1 MKICVVTATRAEFG
15 LLEELMA
22 LIKGSPELTLQTVV
36 TGSHLLKEFG
46 HTLNDIV
53 EAGFTIDA
61 VVPEISK
68 AESSL
73 DVAHQVG
80 RGIQGFARALDEL
93 KPDAI
98 VILGDRYE
106 MLAAAT
112 AAFFLKIPI
121 VHVHGG
127 EVTEGAFD
135 DGIRHAIT
143 KFSQI
148 HCVAAPEYKRRVVQL
163 GESPETVHVVG
174 GLGVD
179 QIHRTTLLGRDDIE
193 TQLEISLSNPS
204 FLVTYHPETHGHRSV
219 AEDFGEVVSA
229 LESFPEATVVF
240 TMSNADPGHQIV
252 AAMLQDSVHRHQGRW
267 HLFAT
272 LGRVR
277 YLSLAQHVDVVLGNS
292 SSGLLEIPSLK
303 KPTVNIGNRQ
313 SGRLQAPSVINA
325 QPYSQEITQ
334 AIGVALSD
342 SFRATLTNVVNPYGA
357 PGASQKILNLLAH
370 TNFGTLP
377 LKSFYDVEQSKG
389 WSENGET

>member
-15 LLEELMA
+15 LLEGLMS
-22 LIKGSPELTLQTVV
+22 LIKDSPELTLQTVV
-36 TGSHLLKEFG
+36 TGSHLLREFG
-46 HTLNDIV
+46 HTLDDIV
-53 EAGFTIDA
+53 DAGFAIDA

-73 DVAHQVG
+73 DVANQVG
-80 RGIQGFARALDEL
+80 HGVQGFARVLGDL

-112 AAFFLKIPI
+112 AAFFMKIPI

-143 KFSQI
+143 KFSRV
-148 HCVAAPEYKRRVVQL
+148 HCVAAPEYRRRVVQL
-163 GESPETVHVVG
+163 GEFPETVHVVG

-179 QIHRTTLLGRDDIE
+179 QIQRTMMLGRDDIE
-193 TQLEISLSNPS
+193 TQLELSFSTPS
-204 FLVTYHPETHGHRSV
+204 FLVTYHPETEGHRSV
-219 AEDFGEVVSA
+219 AEDLGEVVSA
-229 LESFPEATVVF
+229 LERFPEATVVF
-240 TMSNADPGHQIV
+240 TMPNADPGHHIV
-252 AAMLQDSVHRHQGRW
+252 AALLQDSVRRHQGRW
-267 HLFAT
+267 HLFSA

-277 YLSLAQHVDVVLGNS
+277 YLSVAQHVDVVVGNS

-313 SGRLQAPSVINA
+313 AGRLQASSVINS
-325 QPYSQEITQ
+325 QPHSDEITH

-342 SFRATLTNVVNPYGA
+342 KFRASLTNVVNPYGT
-357 PGASQKILNLLAH
+357 PGASQKILSLLTD

-377 LKSFYDVEQSKG
+377 LKSFYDVEKSRV
-389 WSENGET
+389 WSENEET

>member
-46 HTLNDIV
+46 RTLDDIV
-53 EAGFTIDA
+53 GAGFIIDA

-80 RGIQGFARALDEL
+80 QGIQGFARALDEL

-143 KFSQI
+143 KFSQV

-163 GESPETVHVVG
+163 GESPQTVHVVG

-179 QIHRTTLLGRDDIE
+179 QIHRTMLLGRHDIE
-193 TQLEISLSNPS
+193 TQLELSLSNPS
-204 FLVTYHPETHGHRSV
+204 FLVTYHPETEGHRTV
-219 AEDFGEVVSA
+219 AEDLGEVVSA
-229 LESFPEATVVF
+229 LARFPGATVVF
-240 TMSNADPGHQIV
+240 TMPNADPGHHVV
-252 AAMLQDSVHRHQGRW
+252 ADILQSSVNRHRGRW
-267 HLFAT
+267 HLFAS

-277 YLSLAQHVDVVLGNS
+277 YLSLAQHVDVVVGNS
-292 SSGLLEIPSLK
+292 SSGLLEMPSLK

-313 SGRLQAPSVINA
+313 SGRLQASNVINA
-325 QPYSQEITQ
+325 HPHSEEITQ
-334 AIGVALSD
+334 AIEVALSEN
-342 SFRATLTNVVNPYGA
+342 FRATLTNVVSPYGA

-370 TNFGTLP
+370 TNFDTLP
-377 LKSFYDVEQSKG
+377 LKSFYDVEQSRG

>member
-1 MKICVVTATRAEFG
+1 MKVCVVTATRAEFG

-22 LIKGSPELTLQTVV
+22 LIQGSPELTLQTVV
-36 TGSHLLKEFG
+36 TGSHLLEEFG
-46 HTLNDIV
+46 HTIDHILG
-53 EAGFTIDA
+53 AGFNIDA
-61 VVPEISK
+61 AVPEISK

-143 KFSQI
+143 KFARI
-148 HCVAAPEYKRRVVQL
+148 HCVATPEYRRRVVQL
-163 GESPETVHVVG
+163 GESPATVHVVG

-179 QIHRTTLLGRDDIE
+179 QIHRTMLLGRDDIE
-193 TQLEISLSNPS
+193 AQLELSLSNPS
-204 FLVTYHPETHGHRSV
+204 FLVTYHPETEGRRSI
-219 AEDFGEVVSA
+219 ADDLGEVVSA
-229 LESFPEATVVF
+229 LETFPEATVVF
-240 TMSNADPGHQIV
+240 TMPNADPGHHV
-252 AAMLQDSVHRHQGRW
+252 AATVIQDSVDRHQGRW
-267 HLFAT
+267 HLFGA

-277 YLSLAQHVDVVLGNS
+277 YLSLAQHVDVVVGNS
-292 SSGLLEIPSLK
+292 SSGLLEIPSLE

-313 SGRLQAPSVINA
+313 LGRLQASSVINA
-325 QPYSQEITQ
+325 QPDAGEITQ
-334 AIGVALSD
+334 AIGVALSEK
-342 SFRATLTNVVNPYGA
+342 FRATLTTVVNPYGV
-357 PGASQKILNLLAH
+357 PGASQKILNLLSD
-370 TNFGTLP
+370 TNFDTLP
-377 LKSFYDVEQSKG
+377 LKSFHDVEQSRG
-389 WSENGET
+389 WSDNGET

>member
-1 MKICVVTATRAEFG
+1 MKISVVTATRAEFG

-46 HTLNDIV
+46 HTLDDIV
-53 EAGFTIDA
+53 DAGFTIDA

-80 RGIQGFARALDEL
+80 RGVQGFARALDGL

-121 VHVHGG
+121 FHVHGG

-143 KFSQI
+143 KFSRV

-179 QIHRTTLLGRDDIE
+179 QIHRTMLLGRDDIE
-193 TQLEISLSNPS
+193 TELELSLSNPS
-204 FLVTYHPETHGHRSV
+204 FLVTYHPETEGRRSV
-219 AEDFGEVVSA
+219 AEDLGQVVSA

-240 TMSNADPGHQIV
+240 TMPNADPGHHIV
-252 AAMLQDSVHRHQGRW
+252 ATMLQDSVHRHRGRW
-267 HLFAT
+267 HLFGA

-277 YLSLAQHVDVVLGNS
+277 YLSLAQHVDVVVGNS
-292 SSGLLEIPSLK
+292 SSGLLEMPSLK
-303 KPTVNIGNRQ
+303 RPTVNIGNRQ
-313 SGRLQAPSVINA
+313 SGRLQASSVINA
-325 QPYSQEITQ
+325 QPHSEDITQ
-334 AIGVALSD
+334 AIGVALSED
-342 SFRATLTNVVNPYGA
+342 FRATLANVANPYGA
-357 PGASQKILNLLAH
+357 PGASQKILNLLSI

-377 LKSFYDVEQSKG
+377 LKIFYDVEPSRG
-389 WSENGET
+389 WSDNGTP

>member
-22 LIKGSPELTLQTVV
+22 LIHGSPELTLQTVV
-36 TGSHLLKEFG
+36 TGSHLLEEFG
-46 HTLNDIV
+46 HTLDDIV
-53 EAGFTIDA
+53 DAGFTIDA
-61 VVPEISK
+61 AVPEISQ
-68 AESSL
+68 AESYT
-73 DVAHQVG
+73 DVADQVG

-143 KFSQI
+143 KFSQV

-163 GESPETVHVVG
+163 GESPQTVHVVG

-179 QIHRTTLLGRDDIE
+179 QIHRTMLLGRHDIE
-193 TQLEISLSNPS
+193 TQLELSLSNPS
-204 FLVTYHPETHGHRSV
+204 FLVTYHPETEGHRTV
-219 AEDFGEVVSA
+219 AEDLGEVVSA
-229 LESFPEATVVF
+229 LARFPGATVVF
-240 TMSNADPGHQIV
+240 TMPNADPGHHVV
-252 AAMLQDSVHRHQGRW
+252 ADILQSSVNRHRGRW
-267 HLFAT
+267 HLFAS

-277 YLSLAQHVDVVLGNS
+277 YLSLAQHVDVVVGNS
-292 SSGLLEIPSLK
+292 SSGLLEMPSLK

-313 SGRLQAPSVINA
+313 SGRLQASNVINA
-325 QPYSQEITQ
+325 HPHSEEITQ
-334 AIGVALSD
+334 AIEVALSEN
-342 SFRATLTNVVNPYGA
+342 FRATLTNVVSPYGA

-370 TNFGTLP
+370 TNFDTLP
-377 LKSFYDVEQSKG
+377 LKSFYDVEQSRG